1 MRARLGAMA
10 DPADA
15 VARVFDALRAGRL
28 TRDDLSARR
37 LSAFLGQSTI
47 GLYHHFGSLDGFLI
61 KVDGAGWRLL
71 LETLAAREAAGAS
84 AGDLAAEYLDFA
96 FRHPH
101 LYWLMGERA
110 FDREALRREGRLSLG
125 KPLWRAFVALVER
138 HGSCRP
144 ALDARALLAGL
155 HGLAALTLGGRANFG
170 EASGRAEDRS
180 REAARR
186 LAEALL
192 GARPHSK

>member
-1 MRARLGAMA
+1 MA

-15 VARVFDALRAGRL
+15 VARVFEALRAGRL
-28 TRDDLSARR
+28 TRDDLTARR
-37 LSAFLGQSTI
+37 LAAFLGQSTI

-61 KVDGAGWRLL
+61 RVDGAGWRLL
-71 LETLAAREAAGAS
+71 FETLARRDAGGAS
-84 AGDLAAEYLDFA
+84 AGDLAVEYLDFA

-101 LYWLMGERA
+101 LYWLMGERP
-110 FDREALRREGRLSLG
+110 FDRAALRREGRLALG
-125 KPLWRAFVALVER
+125 KPLWAAFLALLER

-144 ALDARALLAGL
+144 ALDARALLGGL
-155 HGLAALTLGGRANFG
+155 HGLAALTLSGRANFG
-170 EASGRAEDRS
+170 EVPRRPEELA

-192 GARPHSK
+192 GPGGGPVSS

>member
-1 MRARLGAMA
+1 MA
-10 DPADA
+10 DPTDA
-15 VARVFDALRAGRL
+15 VARVFDALREGRL
-28 TRDDLSARR
+28 TRDDLTARR

-61 KVDGAGWRLL
+61 RVDGAGWRLL
-71 LETLAAREAAGAS
+71 FETLGRRDAEGAS
-84 AGDLAAEYLDFA
+84 IGELAVSYLDFA

-101 LYWLMGERA
+101 LYWLMSERP
-110 FDREALRREGRLSLG
+110 FDREALRRDGRLSLG
-125 KPLWRAFVALVER
+125 KPLWAAFLALLGR

-155 HGLAALTLGGRANFG
+155 HGLAALTL
-170 EASGRAEDRS
+170 SGRGNFDEGPGSGEELAR
-180 REAARR
+180 AAAWH

-192 GARPHSK
+192 TVRREA